1 MVTVMEQTWQEQLPL
16 SGIREVTAVS
26 GGDVNL
32 AYCVQTDQ
40 QNYFLLVQP
49 AETADFYAGEI
60 AGLKALAAADIKA
73 PRVLANGQINGD
85 AFLLLDYLQQGPN
98 GSQADLGRLV
108 AKMHHYY
115 SPTGKYGFSES
126 YRGASMTFA
135 NTWTDSWAALFIDQ
149 RMDQLKDALVKK
161 QLWQEAEL
169 ERYTQVR
176 ASMAAELARHQS
188 EPSLLHGDLWGGNHM
203 FLRDGQ
209 PALIDPAAFYGD
221 REFDLGCSLV
231 FNAFDEEFYAA
242 YQEAYPLAEGYQK
255 RLKYYALYL
264 LMIHLEKFGGIYAG
278 EVDRLVTAILE
289 EAN

>member
-1 MVTVMEQTWQEQLPL
+1 MEQTWQQQLPL
-16 SGIREVTAVS
+16 SGIREITAVS

-60 AGLKALAAADIKA
+60 AGLKALAMADIKA

-108 AKMHHYY
+108 AKMHHYF
-115 SPTGKYGFSES
+115 SPTGKYGFSEP

-135 NTWTDSWAALFIDQ
+135 NSWTDSWSALFIDQ
-149 RMDQLKDALVKK
+149 RMDQLKEALVKK
-161 QLWQEAEL
+161 QLWQEPEL
-169 ERYTQVR
+169 EKYAKVR
-176 ASMAAELARHQS
+176 AIMVTELAHHHS

-231 FNAFDEEFYAA
+231 FNAYDEEFYAA
-242 YQEAYPLAEGYQK
+242 YQEAYPLAQGYQK
-255 RLKYYALYL
+255 RLKFYALYL

-278 EVDRLVTAILE
+278 EVDRLLTAILQDE
-289 EAN
+289 N